1 LQFGQR
7 AGTLGAQSD
16 QGFDPEGKGQA
27 ALGLSVVCAA
37 GAAGVFAGFFS
48 AVLLA
53 PFVAGA
59 AFFATGFAA
68 ALATGFAAA
77 LAAGFAAA
85 LATGF
90 AAALAA
96 GFAAALA
103 AGFAAALAAGFAAA
117 LTAGF
122 TSGLAAGFFAVAISI
137 SLINLQRALDE
148 KHSCVKRCMVL
159 GRFPAP

>member
-1 LQFGQR
+1 MQFGQR

-103 AGFAAALAAGFAAA
+103 AGFAAAL
-117 LTAGF
+117 TAGF

>member
-1 LQFGQR
+1 MQFGQR

-68 ALATGFAAA
+68 ALA
-77 LAAGFAAA
+77 AGFAAA
-85 LATGF
+85 LAT
-90 AAALAA
+90 
-96 GFAAALA
+96 
-103 AGFAAALAAGFAAA
+103 GFAAALAAGFAAA